1 MKKLG
6 KMLRKS
12 IVFCF
17 VMFVI
22 CAFIYPF
29 ALTGISQLTM
39 KNKANGNLIDKNGEP
54 ISNAEEAVGSELI
67 GQDFAEDYFFHGR
80 VSAVNYNTYTE
91 EQKENGEYSG
101 VASGG
106 SNYGNSNPE
115 LEKRMEKDL
124 ETFLKEHEVMIAALT
139 LPKSKAV
146 KVAEKLVDLG
156 IKALWNFAPV
166 DLHFSEDILVE
177 NVHLAESI
185 MTLSYRIHSQNQ

>member
-1 MKKLG
+1 MKKFG

-17 VMFVI
+17 VMIVI

-54 ISNAEEAVGSELI
+54 TSNAEEAVGSELV
-67 GQDFAEDYFFHGR
+67 GQDFTEDYFFHGR

-124 ETFLKEHEVMIAALT
+124 ETFLKEHPDVKKEDIPADLLTASGLSEEKVKEIVKSHTEEKFLGIFGEEKVNVLKCNLDIAA
-139 LPKSKAV
+139 AM
-146 KVAEKLVDLG
+146 G
-156 IKALWNFAPV
+156 I
-166 DLHFSEDILVE
+166 I
-177 NVHLAESI
+177 
-185 MTLSYRIHSQNQ
+185 